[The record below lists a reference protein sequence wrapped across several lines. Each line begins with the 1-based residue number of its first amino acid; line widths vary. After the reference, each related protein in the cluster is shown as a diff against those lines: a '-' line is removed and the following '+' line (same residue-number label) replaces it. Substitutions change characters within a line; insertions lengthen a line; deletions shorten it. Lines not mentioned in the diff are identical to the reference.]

1 MSRVDRFSKE
11 EFEQICKESY
21 SMEEICRKVGYS
33 SNSGSVNKIVKNK
46 IDEYGIDISHLKGQG
61 WNAGVYDYSKFKY
74 GSIPKSPKDSLVA
87 LRGHQCESCMNK
99 TWLGHE
105 IPLEVHHIDGDRL
118 NNVLENLQL
127 LCPNCHAMTDN
138 YCKRKTGKHLERTD
152 DEYAEALRTTNNIRA
167 ALLKLGI
174 TSYAGY
180 YYDRARNVIQRYN
193 INQPKE
199 AVCNCTTY
207 TVNHERHT
215 VSEWASILEVNKSTF
230 RKYIA
235 HLSDSDIELAISKC
249 IEHIGDKQ
257 YISNVFLSMKNTN
270 KNVLCN
276 KNKDIEKID
285 IVTHSV
291 VGRYHTL
298 SEAAISIGKEK
309 ASHISSCCNGK
320 EDVAY
325 GYIWRYVDRK

>member
-1 MSRVDRFSKE
+1 MSKIDKFSKE
-11 EFEQICKESY
+11 ELEQICKESY
-21 SMEEICRKVGYS
+21 SIDAICKKVGYS
-33 SNSGSVNKIVKNK
+33 CNSGSISKIIRNK

-61 WNAGVYDYSKFKY
+61 WSAGIYDYSKFKY
-74 GSIPKSPKDSLVA
+74 GSIPKSPRDALIA
-87 LRGHQCESCMNK
+87 LRGYRCESCMNE

-118 NNVLENLQL
+118 NNTLENLQL

-138 YCKRKTGKHLERTD
+138 YCKRKTSKHLERTD
-152 DEYAEALRTTNNIRA
+152 DEYAEALRATNNIRT

-174 TSYAGY
+174 NSSAGY
-180 YYDRARNVIQRYN
+180 YYEKARSVMQMYNIDQSKNVIHN
-193 INQPKE
+193 HI
-199 AVCNCTTY
+199 TY
-207 TVNHERHT
+207 TVNHECHT
-215 VSEWASILEVNKSTF
+215 VSEWASILGVNKNTF

-249 IEHIGDKQ
+249 IENIGDKQ
-257 YISNVFLSMKNTN
+257 YISDTFLSMKNIN
-270 KNVLCN
+270 RNVSCN

-291 VGRYHTL
+291 IGCYHTL
-298 SEAAISIGKEK
+298 SEAAASVGREK

-325 GYIWRYVDRK
+325 GYIWRYADRK